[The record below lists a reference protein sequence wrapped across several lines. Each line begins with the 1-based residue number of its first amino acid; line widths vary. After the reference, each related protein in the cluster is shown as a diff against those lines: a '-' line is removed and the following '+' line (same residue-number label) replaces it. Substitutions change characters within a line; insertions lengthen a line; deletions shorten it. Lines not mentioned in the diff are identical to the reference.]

1 MPRQPR
7 KSTAKGLQR
16 KYGKK
21 TVPAVSKIQ
30 AVVRRAIVAN
40 DKKNLEVKKSTKSY
54 SDGTQ
59 IAHNN
64 FVIVDTNPFT
74 TSQGTA
80 NPENSIFD
88 NRVGDKIT
96 LRGLKMTFMFEL
108 NERYS
113 DVTLRIL
120 LVKCAKGD
128 TPTTATLFNSIS
140 GNKMIDTLNR
150 DRYTIVYQQ
159 YLKLKSPNIAS
170 NGVASG
176 GLLSGAGT
184 FDMLNGQQTVLTRA
198 TKIVKVW
205 IPGNKFSKSGV
216 IQYENGSSQLK
227 FFDYKVLV
235 YAYSNFSTS
244 EALGFNVARVNDY
257 ISQIYY
263 TDA

>member
-7 KSTAKGLQR
+7 KTTAKGLQR

-21 TVPAVSKIQ
+21 TINAVSKIQ
-30 AVVRRAIVAN
+30 AVVRRAIAQN
-40 DKKNLEVKKSTKSY
+40 NAKQLEVKKSIHSY

-59 IAHNN
+59 IAHNS

-74 TSQGTA
+74 TSQGTE
-80 NPENSIFD
+80 NPENSIFN

-96 LRGLKMTFMFEL
+96 LRGLKLSFMFEI
-108 NERYS
+108 NERMS
-113 DVTLRIL
+113 DITLRIL
-120 LVKCAKGD
+120 VVKCAKGD
-128 TPTTATLFNSIS
+128 SPTASTLFNGVS
-140 GNKMIDTLNR
+140 GNKVMDTINK
-150 DRYTIVYQQ
+150 DRYSVVYQK
-159 YLKLKSPNIAS
+159 YVKMRSPNIAS

-176 GLLSGAGT
+176 GLLAGAGT

-205 IPGNKFSKSGV
+205 LPYKKFSKNGV
-216 IQYENGSSQLK
+216 IHYENGSAQLK
-227 FFDYKVLV
+227 FFDYKVIV
-235 YAYSNFSTS
+235 YAYSNYSTS
-244 EALGFNVARVNDY
+244 DTLGYNVARVNEY